1 MKSEIIPFFYF
12 LMFFLSIMF
21 IHPAAADIYMYVD
34 KRGVVNFT
42 NVPTSVKYKLFIKEL
57 PARIRKT
64 YNTAEYDHIIKKA
77 EETYDVDFSLI
88 KAVIE
93 AESNFDPEA
102 VSKKGA
108 KGLMQIMPGNFQ
120 YLSVQDPFNPA
131 QNIMGGVKYLQEL
144 LRRYEN
150 KLPLVL
156 AAYNAGPEAVD
167 QYRQIP
173 PYEETRNYVRK
184 VLKLYKQYKDS

>member
-1 MKSEIIPFFYF
+1 MKKEINPLFHFLLFFWSLF
-12 LMFFLSIMF
+12 F
-21 IHPAAADIYMYVD
+21 IHSAAADIYMYVD
-34 KRGVVNFT
+34 KKGVVNFT
-42 NVPTSVKYKLFIKEL
+42 NVPTSAKYQLFVKEL
-57 PARIRKT
+57 PARMRRNFST
-64 YNTAEYDHIIKKA
+64 TEYDHIIRKA
-77 EETYDVDFSLI
+77 TETYDVDFSLI

-93 AESNFDPEA
+93 AESGFDPEA

-150 KLPLVL
+150 RLPLVL

-173 PYEETRNYVRK
+173 PYEETQNYVKK
-184 VLKLYKQYKDS
+184 VMKLYKQYKDS

>member
-1 MKSEIIPFFYF
+1 
-12 LMFFLSIMF
+12 
-21 IHPAAADIYMYVD
+21 
-34 KRGVVNFT
+34 
-42 NVPTSVKYKLFIKEL
+42 
-57 PARIRKT
+57 
-64 YNTAEYDHIIKKA
+64 
-77 EETYDVDFSLI
+77 
-88 KAVIE
+88 
-93 AESNFDPEA
+93 
-102 VSKKGA
+102 
-108 KGLMQIMPGNFQ
+108 
-120 YLSVQDPFNPA
+120 
-131 QNIMGGVKYLQEL
+131 MGGVKYLQEL

>member
-1 MKSEIIPFFYF
+1 MKKNPFFHF
-12 LMFFLSIMF
+12 LTLSLSIIF
-21 IHPAAADIYMYVD
+21 IHTAAADIYMYVD
-34 KRGVVNFT
+34 KNGVVNFT
-42 NVPTSVKYKLFIKEL
+42 NVTSSDKYKLFVKEL
-57 PARIRKT
+57 PSRTRRSFST
-64 YNTAEYDHIIKKA
+64 FEYDHIIRKA
-77 EETYDVDFSLI
+77 TEKYDVDFSLI

-108 KGLMQIMPGNFQ
+108 KGLMQIMPGNFRS
-120 YLSVQDPFNPA
+120 LSVQDPFNPA

-173 PYEETRNYVRK
+173 PYEETQNYVRK
-184 VLKLYKQYKDS
+184 VMKLYKQYKDS

>member
-1 MKSEIIPFFYF
+1 MKKEINPLFHFLLFFWSLF
-12 LMFFLSIMF
+12 F
-21 IHPAAADIYMYVD
+21 IHTAAADIYMYVD
-34 KRGVVNFT
+34 KKGVVNFT
-42 NVPTSVKYKLFIKEL
+42 NVPTSAKYQLFVKEL
-57 PARIRKT
+57 PARMRRNFST
-64 YNTAEYDHIIKKA
+64 TEYDHIIRKA
-77 EETYDVDFSLI
+77 TETYDVDFSLI

-93 AESNFDPEA
+93 AESGFDPEA

-120 YLSVQDPFNPA
+120 YLSVQDPFNPS

-167 QYRQIP
+167 QFRQIP
-173 PYEETRNYVRK
+173 PYEETQNYVKK
-184 VLKLYKQYKDS
+184 VMKLYKQYKDS

>member
-1 MKSEIIPFFYF
+1 
-12 LMFFLSIMF
+12 MF
-21 IHPAAADIYMYVD
+21 V
-34 KRGVVNFT
+34 
-42 NVPTSVKYKLFIKEL
+42 KEL
-57 PARIRKT
+57 PARIRKS
-64 YNTAEYDHIIKKA
+64 YNTAEYDHLIRKA
-77 EETYDVDFSLI
+77 EEQYDVDFFLI

-93 AESNFDPEA
+93 AESNFDPDA

-120 YLSVQDPFNPA
+120 SLAVQDPFNPA

-144 LRRYEN
+144 LKRYEN

-167 QYRQIP
+167 QYREIP
-173 PYEETRNYVRK
+173 PFEETQNYVRK
-184 VLKLYKQYKDS
+184 VMKLYKQYKDS

>member
-1 MKSEIIPFFYF
+1 M
-12 LMFFLSIMF
+12 
-21 IHPAAADIYMYVD
+21 H
-34 KRGVVNFT
+34 
-42 NVPTSVKYKLFIKEL
+42 
-57 PARIRKT
+57 
-64 YNTAEYDHIIKKA
+64 
-77 EETYDVDFSLI
+77 DFSLRYLAPYRDALRAHI
-88 KAVIE
+88 REHGLEE
-93 AESNFDPEA
+93 AWVYGLMRQESRFVTHA
-102 VSKKGA
+102 KSTVGA
-108 KGLMQIMPGNFQ
+108 AGLMQIMPGNFQ

>member
-1 MKSEIIPFFYF
+1 MVF
-12 LMFFLSIMF
+12 L
-21 IHPAAADIYMYVD
+21 HPALADIYMYVD
-34 KRGVVNFT
+34 KNGVVNFT
-42 NVPTSVKYKLFIKEL
+42 NVPNSGKYKLFVKEL
-57 PARIRKT
+57 PARVKRNN
-64 YNTAEYDHIIKKA
+64 YNTAEYDHIIKRA
-77 EETYDVDFSLI
+77 EQTYDVDFSLI

-93 AESNFDPEA
+93 AESNFDPDA

-131 QNIMGGVKYLQEL
+131 QNIMGGVKYLQVL
-144 LRRYEN
+144 LKRYEN

-167 QYRQIP
+167 QYREIP
-173 PYEETRNYVRK
+173 PYEETQNYVKK
-184 VLKLYKQYKDS
+184 VLKLYKLYKDS

>member
-1 MKSEIIPFFYF
+1 MKKKPFFHF
-12 LMFFLSIMF
+12 MMFFLTLIF
-21 IHPAAADIYMYVD
+21 THTAVADIYMYVD
-34 KRGVVNFT
+34 KNGVVNFT
-42 NVPTSVKYKLFIKEL
+42 NVPSSGKYKLFIKEL
-57 PARIRKT
+57 PARIRKSFS
-64 YNTAEYDHIIKKA
+64 TAEYDHIIRKA

-120 YLSVQDPFNPA
+120 SLSVQDPFNPA
-131 QNIMGGVKYLQEL
+131 ENIMGGVKYLQEL

-167 QYRQIP
+167 QYRRIP
-173 PYEETRNYVRK
+173 PFEETRNYVKK
-184 VLKLYKQYKDS
+184 VMKLYKQYKES

>member
-1 MKSEIIPFFYF
+1 MKPFFHF
-12 LMFFLSIMF
+12 LVFFLCLAF
-21 IHPAAADIYMYVD
+21 VQTAGADIYMYVD
-34 KRGVVNFT
+34 QSGVVYFT
-42 NVPTSVKYKLFIKEL
+42 NVPTSDKYKLFVKEL
-57 PARIRKT
+57 PERIRKKC
-64 YNTAEYDHIIKKA
+64 NTAEYDHIIRKA
-77 EETYDVDFSLI
+77 EEKYDVDFSLI

-120 YLSVQDPFNPA
+120 SLAVQDPFNPA

-167 QYRQIP
+167 QYREIP
-173 PYEETRNYVRK
+173 PFEETQNYVRK
-184 VLKLYKQYKDS
+184 VMKLYKLYKDS

>member
-1 MKSEIIPFFYF
+1 
-12 LMFFLSIMF
+12 
-21 IHPAAADIYMYVD
+21 MYID
-34 KRGVVNFT
+34 KGGVAHFT
-42 NVPTSVKYKLFIKEL
+42 NVPTSDKYKLFVKEL
-57 PARIRKT
+57 PARIKRNF
-64 YNTAEYDHIIKKA
+64 NTAEYDHIIRKA

-88 KAVIE
+88 KAVIQ

-120 YLSVQDPFNPA
+120 SLAVQDPFNPA

-167 QYRQIP
+167 QYREIP
-173 PYEETRNYVRK
+173 PFEETRNYVRK
-184 VLKLYKQYKDS
+184 VMKLYKQFKIPDKT